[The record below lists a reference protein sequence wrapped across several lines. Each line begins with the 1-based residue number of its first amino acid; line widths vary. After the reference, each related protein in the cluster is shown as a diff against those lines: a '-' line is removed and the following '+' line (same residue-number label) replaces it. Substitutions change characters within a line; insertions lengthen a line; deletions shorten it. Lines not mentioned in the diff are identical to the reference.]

1 MLGSA
6 PGSALGPVTDPV
18 TDPVTGSVIGPVLR
32 GVASPWTVAWGS
44 WLGGGMGASE
54 SSPGEAGALLG
65 FRRPM
70 KPQGTKKKISASSL
84 REAFRKIIWPRRRLV
99 FLGLCLIALNRA
111 SGMVLPASTRYLI
124 DDVLAGGAER
134 LLMPILLGLVAA
146 TTIQA
151 ISSFT
156 LTKLLSVE
164 AQYLIAE
171 LRAEV
176 HEHVLGLPVRR
187 FEDTRSG
194 ELVSRVMNDVEGV
207 RNLVGTGLV
216 QLVGGILTALIAM
229 VFLLKINVAMTA
241 LALVPMA
248 LFAVVSSLAFKRL
261 RPAFRER
268 GKLQAEVTGR
278 LTESL
283 GGIRIIKGFHALAR
297 ESDIFRAGVL
307 RIFENVKSTLTTTAA
322 VTSLGT
328 FFVGVA
334 SVVILGY
341 GGREI
346 LAEQMTV
353 GELFSFTLFLA
364 LLIGPIIQMANIGTQ
379 MTEAFAGLDRTAEL
393 LQQPG
398 EDDDPLRVEVMPR
411 VNGHLRFEDVSFAYE
426 EGEPVLKGIDFE
438 VQPGEVVALVGS
450 SGSGKSTLAS
460 IAVSFL
466 SPDTGRVLVDGVDLR
481 TVELASYRSQLGLVL
496 QDEFLFDGTI
506 RENLLFARP
515 GASEE
520 QVVEAARRAH
530 VTEFADRMPDG
541 LDTVIGE
548 RGVKLS
554 GGQKQRVTIARALLA
569 DPRVLLLDEAT
580 SSLDTESES
589 FIQESL
595 GELLAGRTT
604 LVIAHRLSTIQRAD
618 LILVIEDGEVV
629 ERGRHGDL
637 MAQEGRYHRL
647 YTLQARI

>member
-1 MLGSA
+1 M
-6 PGSALGPVTDPV
+6 
-18 TDPVTGSVIGPVLR
+18 
-32 GVASPWTVAWGS
+32 
-44 WLGGGMGASE
+44 
-54 SSPGEAGALLG
+54 
-65 FRRPM
+65 
-70 KPQGTKKKISASSL
+70 
-84 REAFRKIIWPRRRLV
+84 
-99 FLGLCLIALNRA
+99 
-111 SGMVLPASTRYLI
+111 
-124 DDVLAGGAER
+124 
-134 LLMPILLGLVAA
+134 
-146 TTIQA
+146 
-151 ISSFT
+151 
-156 LTKLLSVE
+156 
-164 AQYLIAE
+164 
-171 LRAEV
+171 
-176 HEHVLGLPVRR
+176 
-187 FEDTRSG
+187 
-194 ELVSRVMNDVEGV
+194 
-207 RNLVGTGLV
+207 

-241 LALVPMA
+241 LAIVPMA

-268 GKLQAEVTGR
+268 GRLQAEVTGR

-297 ESDIFRAGVL
+297 ENDIFRAGVM

-393 LQQPG
+393 LQQRR

-411 VNGHLRFEDVSFAYE
+411 INGHLRFEDVSFAYE

-438 VQPGEVVALVGS
+438 AQPGQVVALVGS

-496 QDEFLFDGTI
+496 QDEFLFEGTI

-515 GASEE
+515 EASEE
-520 QVVEAARRAH
+520 EIVEAARRAH
-530 VTEFADRMPDG
+530 VTEFADRMPEG

-595 GELLAGRTT
+595 AELLAGRTT